1 MKQKV
6 KKGQKP
12 RNEGNDK
19 KKSIM
24 KLTAIFVCLALG
36 FGLLYIAR
44 VFPAFAEFYADYIY
58 PIWVN
63 TVGRLMSFFPVSMV
77 EILLYLCILYGIF
90 RLVRWIFSKRGS
102 RGARALQG
110 FLSLIVFASALFLSY
125 TLNCG
130 INYQRHTFGE
140 ESGLEVKERPVEELI
155 ALCEKL
161 TEEVNS
167 YSGQVIRNKKGLCVL
182 DTNSEKRA
190 VSAMHAVS
198 EEFEALKGYYPVPK
212 GLIVSQILSYQQ
224 LTGVYSPFTIEANY
238 NRHMTSYNKPFTIC
252 HELSHLKGFMREDE
266 ANFIAYLAC
275 MASEDIDFNYS
286 GALMGWIYATN
297 ALYKADAVSYRMMYE
312 RLLPEVKAELSAN
325 SAFWDRYEGP
335 VAEVADKVNDTYLK
349 ANNQTDGVR
358 SYSRIV
364 DLMLAYEAKG
374 GNGNDDID

>member
-36 FGLLYIAR
+36 FKLLCCGYFR
-44 VFPAFAEFYADYIY
+44 LLRNFYADYIY

-77 EILLYLCILYGIF
+77 EILLYLCISYGIF

-130 INYQRHTFGE
+130 INYHRHTFGE

-167 YSGQVIRNKKGLCVL
+167 YSGQVIRNKKGLCC
-182 DTNSEKRA
+182 A
-190 VSAMHAVS
+190 
-198 EEFEALKGYYPVPK
+198 
-212 GLIVSQILSYQQ
+212 
-224 LTGVYSPFTIEANY
+224 
-238 NRHMTSYNKPFTIC
+238 
-252 HELSHLKGFMREDE
+252 
-266 ANFIAYLAC
+266 
-275 MASEDIDFNYS
+275 
-286 GALMGWIYATN
+286 
-297 ALYKADAVSYRMMYE
+297 
-312 RLLPEVKAELSAN
+312 
-325 SAFWDRYEGP
+325 
-335 VAEVADKVNDTYLK
+335 
-349 ANNQTDGVR
+349 
-358 SYSRIV
+358 
-364 DLMLAYEAKG
+364 
-374 GNGNDDID
+374 